1 MCCVLRTELRTM
13 QQSEDLLA
21 APKVVVIGAG
31 IVGSSLA
38 DELTSR
44 GWTDVTV
51 LDRGPLF
58 ATGGSTSHAPGLV
71 FQTNP
76 SKTMSEFAKY
86 TVEKFGGLHHPGGWA
101 FNPTGGLEVASTP
114 ERWADLHR
122 KAGWAQSWG
131 IPGELLTPGRCAEL
145 HPLLDVDRI
154 LGGFHTPSDGL
165 VKALRA
171 VEAQAQAAIARGAT
185 FRPHTEVLGI
195 VDDGRKVTGVQ
206 TADGV
211 IAADVVV
218 CCAGFW
224 GAQLAKQVGL
234 VVPLVPMA
242 HQYATTGRIEPLVG
256 RNTEVAEAGLP
267 ILRHQDQD
275 LYFREHV
282 DRIGIGYYGHEPMP
296 VDVST
301 LAADTAGEQMPSML
315 PFTDED
321 FAPAWRESLKLLPVL
336 GDSKIEQGFNGI
348 FSFTPDGLSIMGEH
362 RELSGFWVAE
372 AVWVTHSAGV
382 AKATAEWIIDG
393 APATDV
399 HECDLYRFEDVAR
412 SDEFIMT
419 TSSQAFVEVYD
430 IVHPH
435 QYREALRGLRTSPF
449 YPRQQQL
456 GAFFFEGGGWERP
469 AWYEAN
475 ASLAQRLEDEGLAF
489 PERDEWSAKFW
500 SPISIAEAHWT
511 RQRVAMYDMTPL
523 TRYEVAGRG
532 AVGLLQRLTTNN
544 VDKSVGSVTY
554 TMLLD
559 ETGGVRSDLTVAR
572 LAADRFQVGAN
583 GPMDFDWITRHL
595 PEDGSVTVRDITGA
609 TCCVGVWGP
618 AARELVQPL
627 CHDDL
632 SHDGFKYFRALATH
646 LGAIPVTMMRV
657 SYVGELGWEI
667 YADAA
672 YGAALW
678 DLLWSAGQE
687 YGVIA
692 AGRIA
697 FNSLRI
703 EKAYRSW
710 GTDMTAE
717 HQPAAAGLDFAV
729 RMAKDDFVGKSALE
743 QAQPPSK
750 TLRSIVFHDP
760 TAVVLG
766 KEPVYLADDEG
777 SCVGYVTSAAY
788 SATVG
793 RCIAYV
799 WLPTA
804 TAPGD
809 VVAVDYRGSR
819 YGATVHEEPVV
830 DPEMTRI
837 RR

>member
-1 MCCVLRTELRTM
+1 MCCVLHCALRIM
-13 QQSEDLLA
+13 QQSEDLVA
-21 APKVVVIGAG
+21 GPKVVVIGAG

-38 DELTSR
+38 DELTAR

-51 LDRGPLF
+51 VDRGPLF

-86 TVEKFGGLHHPGGWA
+86 TVAKFGGLAPDGGWA

-131 IPGELLTPGRCAEL
+131 IPGELLTAGQCAEL
-145 HPLLDVDRI
+145 HPLVDADRI
-154 LGGFHTPSDGL
+154 LGGFHTPTDGL
-165 VKALRA
+165 VKAVRA
-171 VEAQAQAAIARGAT
+171 VQAQAAAATARGAT
-185 FRPHTEVLGI
+185 FLPNTEVLGV
-195 VDDGRKVTGVQ
+195 VDDGAKVTGVR

-211 IAADVVV
+211 LPADVVV

-256 RNTEVAEAGLP
+256 RNTEATEAGLP

-282 DRIGIGYYGHEPMP
+282 DRIGIGYYGHRPMP
-296 VDVST
+296 VEVAN
-301 LAADTAGEQMPSML
+301 LAADTAGEEMPSML

-321 FAPAWRESLKLLPVL
+321 FVPAWRESVKLLPVL
-336 GDSKIEQGFNGI
+336 QDSKIEQGFNGI
-348 FSFTPDGLSIMGEH
+348 FSFTPDGFSIMGEH

-382 AKATAEWIIDG
+382 AKATAEWIVDG
-393 APATDV
+393 TPSTDV

-412 SDEFIMT
+412 TDDFVMT

-449 YPRQQQL
+449 YGRQQEL
-456 GAFFFEGGGWERP
+456 GAYFYEGGGWERP

-475 ASLAQRLEDEGLAF
+475 AQLAQRLRDDGLAF
-489 PERDEWSAKFW
+489 PERDEWSARFW

-511 RQRVAMYDMTPL
+511 REHVAMYDMTPL
-523 TRYEVAGRG
+523 TRYEVTGPG
-532 AVGLLQRLTTNN
+532 AAALLQWLTTND

-554 TMLLD
+554 TLMLD
-559 ETGGVRSDLTVAR
+559 ESGGIRSDLTVAR
-572 LAADRFQVGAN
+572 LAPDRFQVGAN
-583 GPMDFDWITRHL
+583 GPLDLDWITRHL
-595 PEDGSVTVRDITGA
+595 PDDGSVTVRDVTGA

-618 AARELVQPL
+618 AARDLVAPL
-627 CHDDL
+627 CGDDL
-632 SHDGFKYFRALATH
+632 SHRGLKYFRSLRTH

-678 DLLWSAGQE
+678 DLLWTAGQAHD
-687 YGVIA
+687 VIA

-697 FNSLRI
+697 FNALRI
-703 EKAYRSW
+703 EKAYRAW

-717 HQPAAAGLDFAV
+717 HLPGAAGLDFAV
-729 RMAKDDFVGKSALE
+729 RMAKGDFVGRAALE
-743 QAQPPSK
+743 RASAPQQ
-750 TLRSIVFHDP
+750 TLCSIVFHDP

-766 KEPVYLADDEG
+766 KEPVYLDGGDA
-777 SCVGYVTSAAY
+777 CVGYVTSAAY

-793 RCIAYV
+793 RCLAYA
-799 WLPTA
+799 WLPA
-804 TAPGD
+804 GTAPGD

-819 YGATVHEEPVV
+819 YGATVHAEPVV
-830 DPEMTRI
+830 DPEMKRI

>member
-1 MCCVLRTELRTM
+1 MTQPR
-13 QQSEDLLA
+13 
-21 APKVVVIGAG
+21 VVIIGAG
-31 IVGSSLA
+31 IVGASLA
-38 DELTSR
+38 DELTAR
-44 GWTDVTV
+44 GVTDVTV

-58 ATGGSTSHAPGLV
+58 TTGGSTSHAPGLV

-76 SKTMSEFAKY
+76 SKTMTEFAKY
-86 TVEKFGGLHHPGGWA
+86 TTEKFAALDPASGWA
-101 FNPTGGLEVASTP
+101 FNPVGGLEVASTP

-131 IPGELLTPGRCAEL
+131 IAGELMTAGQCAEL
-145 HPLLDVDRI
+145 HPLLDADRI
-154 LGGFHTPSDGL
+154 LGGFHTPTDGL
-165 VKALRA
+165 VKAVRA
-171 VEAQAQAAIARGAT
+171 VEAQARSATASGAR
-185 FRPHTEVLGI
+185 FVPNTEVLG
-195 VDDGRKVTGVQ
+195 VEDDGRRVTGVR
-206 TADGV
+206 TAAGV
-211 IAADVVV
+211 VPADVVV

-256 RNTEVAEAGLP
+256 RNSELIEAGLP

-282 DRIGIGYYGHEPMP
+282 DRIGIGYYGHDPMP
-296 VDVST
+296 IDLST
-301 LAADTAGEQMPSML
+301 LDMAATGSDTAGEQMPSML
-315 PFTDED
+315 PFTEDD
-321 FAPAWRESLKLLPVL
+321 FAPAWRESVKLLPVL
-336 GDSKIEQGFNGI
+336 TDSKVEQGFNGI
-348 FSFTPDGLSIMGEH
+348 FSFTPDGFSIMGEH

-382 AKATAEWIIDG
+382 AKATAEWIVDG
-393 APATDV
+393 TPATDV

-412 SDEFIMT
+412 SDEFILT

-430 IVHPH
+430 IIHPH

-449 YPRQQQL
+449 YPRQREL

-469 AWYEAN
+469 AWYETN
-475 ASLAQRLEDEGLAF
+475 AALAQRLRDDGLPF

-511 RQRVAMYDMTPL
+511 REHVAMYDMTPL
-523 TRYEVAGRG
+523 TRYEVAGPG
-532 AVGLLQRLTTNN
+532 AAALLQRLTTNN
-544 VDKSVGSVTY
+544 VDKSIGSVTY

-595 PEDGSVTVRDITGA
+595 PDDGSATVRDVTGA

-627 CHDDL
+627 CGDDL
-632 SHDGFKYFRALATH
+632 SHEGFKYFRALRTY
-646 LGAIPVTMMRV
+646 LGTIPVTMMRV

-678 DLLWSAGQE
+678 DLLWTAGQAHD
-687 YGVIA
+687 VIA

-710 GTDMTAE
+710 GTDVTVE

-729 RMAKDDFVGKSALE
+729 RMAKDDFIGKSALE
-743 QAQPPSK
+743 QAPPPQK
-750 TLRSIVFHDP
+750 VLRSIVFHDP

-766 KEPVYLADDEG
+766 KEPVFLDDR
-777 SCVGYVTSAAY
+777 CVGYVTSAAY
-788 SATVG
+788 SATIG
-793 RCIAYV
+793 HCIAYA
-799 WLPTA
+799 WLPA
-804 TAPGD
+804 ETAPGD

-830 DPEMTRI
+830 DPEMSRI